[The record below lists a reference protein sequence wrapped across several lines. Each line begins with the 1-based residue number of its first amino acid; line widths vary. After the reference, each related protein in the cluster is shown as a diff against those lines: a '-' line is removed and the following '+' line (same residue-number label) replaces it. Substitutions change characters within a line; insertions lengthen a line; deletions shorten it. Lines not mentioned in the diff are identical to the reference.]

1 MYLNLNKNV
10 IIVIGFFNK
19 SDGLIIICIDFLNV
33 CLYLYSLK
41 KKDELRLI
49 MIFKLVFVV

>member
-10 IIVIGFFNK
+10 IFFIGFFNK
-19 SDGLIIICIDFLNV
+19 SDGFIIICIDFLNV

-41 KKDELRLI
+41 SDELRLI
-49 MIFKLVFVV
+49 MIFKLYL